1 MSISLARR
9 AGLIFRLPFVG
20 FFLGCL
26 TALLLCAPRQAQA
39 APQIVV
45 LLPSVTGLPTEL
57 QTKLDKAANAGLQA
71 MNLQPIGNS
80 ERDTILQ
87 SETSLAGC
95 ESADCLE
102 RLGRLLGAN
111 AVVRYKVSVE
121 GGSGSRRTYQLQIA
135 FHNVEIGAEGARIS
149 QTCSGCSQG
158 DVAKM
163 LQELVGKAAVED
175 AGHPRGR
182 LNVETTPP
190 NAVLFVD
197 GNELGPTPYKG
208 PAFAGPH
215 NLMVRATGYMSQQA
229 KVDVYEGKT
238 ARLALTLIAGSDQP
252 VAAKPEKPIYK
263 KWWFWAAIGGAAVAA
278 AAITAGVV
286 VGTSQTTTPSGPI
299 EPMRSPNHIAF

>member
-1 MSISLARR
+1 MSIVYARR
-9 AGLIFRLPFVG
+9 AGLIFRLRLAA
-20 FFLGCL
+20 FLIGCVTVL
-26 TALLLCAPRQAQA
+26 SLAVPRRAQA

-45 LLPSVTGLPTEL
+45 LLPSLSGLSAEL
-57 QTKLDKAANAGLQA
+57 QARLDKAANAGLQA
-71 MNLQPIGNS
+71 MNLQAIGSS

-121 GGSGSRRTYQLQIA
+121 GGTGSRRTYQLQLA

-149 QTCSGCSQG
+149 QSCSGCTQS

-175 AGHPRGR
+175 AGRPRGR
-182 LNVETTPP
+182 LQVDTTPP

-208 PAFAGPH
+208 PAFSGPH
-215 NLMVRATGYMSQQA
+215 NLMVRATGYLSQQA

-238 ARLALTLIAGSDQP
+238 ARLALQLVAGSDQP
-252 VAAKPEKPIYK
+252 VAAKTEKPIYK

-286 VGTSQTTTPSGPI
+286 VGTSQNTPSGPI

>member
-1 MSISLARR
+1 MSIARASR
-9 AGLIFRLPFVG
+9 VGFVFRLQRAANRVG
-20 FFLGCL
+20 LVTMFAGARPAHAGPPL
-26 TALLLCAPRQAQA
+26 
-39 APQIVV
+39 VV
-45 LLPSVTGLPTEL
+45 LLPSLSELPKDL
-57 QTKLDKAANAGLQA
+57 QQRLERAVSAGLQT
-71 MNLQPIGNS
+71 MNLQAIGNA

-87 SETSLAGC
+87 SESSLAGC
-95 ESADCLE
+95 DSADCLE

-121 GGSGSRRTYQLQIA
+121 GASGARRTYQLQVA
-135 FHNVEIGAEGARIS
+135 YHNVEIGAEGARSS
-149 QTCSGCSQG
+149 QSCSGCTQS
-158 DVAKM
+158 DVAKL
-163 LQELVGKAAVED
+163 LQELIGKVAVED
-175 AGHPRGR
+175 AGRPRGR

-215 NLMVRATGYMSQQA
+215 NLLLRATGFLSQQA

-238 ARLALTLIAGSDQP
+238 ARLALQLVSGSDQP
-252 VAAKPEKPIYK
+252 VATTTEKPIYK
-263 KWWFWAAIGGAAVAA
+263 KWWFWVAIGGAAVAA

-286 VGTSQTTTPSGPI
+286 VGTTQSSAPTGPI